1 MAIIT
6 IDENKYLTNFY
17 TGPGWIV
24 ENGIE
29 IEDDNLEAEFFNNT
43 FSDYQYIDGKI
54 IKDEAKAI
62 ITKTE
67 QRVEELR
74 GRRKT
79 ECFPIINRGDLWY
92 SRLTE
97 EQLNELNIWY
107 DAWLNVTE
115 TLIIPEKP
123 DWLE

>member
-6 IDENKYLTNFY
+6 IDENNYLTGYY

-29 IEDDNLEAEFFNNT
+29 INYDGLEEEFFNNSFT
-43 FSDYQYIDGKI
+43 DYQYIDGKL

-67 QRVEELR
+67 HRIEELR
-74 GRRKT
+74 GIRKT
-79 ECFPIINRGDLWY
+79 ECFPVINRGSLWY

-97 EQLNELNIWY
+97 KQLNELNTWY

-115 TLIIPEKP
+115 TLTVPERP

>member
-6 IDENKYLTNFY
+6 IDENKYLTGFY
-17 TGPGWIV
+17 SGPGWII
-24 ENGIE
+24 EDGIE
-29 IEDDNLEAEFFNNT
+29 IEDSNLEAEFFNNT

-54 IKDEAKAI
+54 IKDEAKSI

-67 QRVEELR
+67 QFIEELR

-115 TLIIPEKP
+115 TLVVPEKP
-123 DWLE
+123 NWLE